1 LTNPMPNAPVLTMY
15 CLKLSEFGFGFGFRF
30 EAIQKYWG
38 TIFESLAI
46 QDRWFERR
54 WKSSSAQVS
63 SAKDKSDLVKILQ
76 QGFADLVVPR

>member
-1 LTNPMPNAPVLTMY
+1 MY

-30 EAIQKYWG
+30 DAIQKYWC

-54 WKSSSAQVS
+54 CKSSSAQVS
-63 SAKDKSDLVKILQ
+63 SKKEDIDLIKILQ
-76 QGFADLVVPR
+76 QGFAGAVVPR

>member
-1 LTNPMPNAPVLTMY
+1 MPNARVLTMY
-15 CLKLSEFGFGFGFRF
+15 CLKLSEFGFRF

-63 SAKDKSDLVKILQ
+63 SKKEDIDLIKILQ
-76 QGFADLVVPR
+76 QGFAGAVVPR